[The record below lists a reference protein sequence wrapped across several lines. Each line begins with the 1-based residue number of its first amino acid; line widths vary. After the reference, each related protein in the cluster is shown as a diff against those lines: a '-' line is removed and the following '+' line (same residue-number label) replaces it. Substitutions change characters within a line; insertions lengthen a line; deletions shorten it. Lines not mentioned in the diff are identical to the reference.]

1 MATERVLSAESLAWE
16 ISLLLTGVA
25 LLYQHV
31 VTKPCAQ
38 CTLVAL
44 ELFFTVLPLCISLA
58 HSMLVLW
65 MVLPVRSTAIRLF
78 PRLGQVIFDP
88 DLTAYVGGAVD
99 L

>member
-1 MATERVLSAESLAWE
+1 
-16 ISLLLTGVA
+16 
-25 LLYQHV
+25 
-31 VTKPCAQ
+31 
-38 CTLVAL
+38 
-44 ELFFTVLPLCISLA
+44 
-58 HSMLVLW
+58 MLVLW